1 MYHKLSIILSEK
13 NASSYSQM
21 KKLIVTGLASYYVE
35 HYLFFQI
42 NIYYLKVWLC
52 LFFYSLSLH
61 FGL

>member
-35 HYLFFQI
+35 HYLFFSDK
-42 NIYYLKVWLC
+42 YL
-52 LFFYSLSLH
+52 LFESLVMFIFL
-61 FGL
+61 FT